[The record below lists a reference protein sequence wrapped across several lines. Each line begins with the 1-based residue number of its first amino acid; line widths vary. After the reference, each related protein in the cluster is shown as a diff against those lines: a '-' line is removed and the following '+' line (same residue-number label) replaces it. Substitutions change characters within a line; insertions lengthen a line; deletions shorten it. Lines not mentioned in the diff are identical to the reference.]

1 MPALPTGY
9 TGTALLGQDDPAASS
24 GEDHG
29 NSEEMGAA
37 LGKGETR
44 NKRSSGRGGG
54 ALLEKGSQMCSQNS
68 NRALKSERKPRQLVV
83 QCIG

>member
-37 LGKGETR
+37 LGKGEMR

-54 ALLEKGSQMCSQNS
+54 RCWKRDHKCAHKTATE
-68 NRALKSERKPRQLVV
+68 P
-83 QCIG
+83 